1 MHIFVGILGSGLL
14 AIVLI
19 DAFTTV
25 VLARRAQRLFRITQI
40 FYQLTWT
47 PYAAVARRIA
57 SGSHRENYLSI
68 YGPLS
73 LLTLFACW
81 AIGLVAGFGLLQWSV
96 GLQLREA
103 HPSMAAAI
111 YFSATVL
118 ATLGLAEPS
127 NVASR
132 FLMVSEAGLGLSF
145 LALVLSYLPVFY
157 QSFSSRELRISL
169 LDARAGSPPTAAELV
184 LRQGPNPE
192 KLEQQLANW
201 EEWAAELLQS
211 QLSYP
216 MLAYFR
222 SQHGNQS
229 WLGAL
234 TTVVD
239 ASALVIVCSEGDLKR
254 QAELTFAMG
263 RHALVDIANVFRTKP
278 VRPDEDRLPAEAL
291 VRLRSGLERVQT
303 PLRPDRLLEEELQKF
318 RNMYES
324 YAHSLGL
331 YFLIAAPDWIPSE
344 GRRDNWQVT
353 AWERTAVGFAVS
365 DPFQDKPD

>member
-1 MHIFVGILGSGLL
+1 M
-14 AIVLI
+14 
-19 DAFTTV
+19 
-25 VLARRAQRLFRITQI
+25 
-40 FYQLTWT
+40 
-47 PYAAVARRIA
+47 A
-57 SGSHRENYLSI
+57 SGRHREDYLSI

-73 LLTLFACW
+73 LLTLFAFW
-81 AIGLVAGFGLLQWSV
+81 AIGLILGFGLLQWAV
-96 GLQLREA
+96 GLQIRDVQTTIGK
-103 HPSMAAAI
+103 AI

-118 ATLGLAEPS
+118 GTLGLAEPLNAVS
-127 NVASR
+127 KWI
-132 FLMVSEAGLGLSF
+132 MVVEAGFGLSF

-184 LRQGPNPE
+184 LRQGANPE

-216 MLAYFR
+216 ILAYFR

-239 ASALVIVCSEGDLKR
+239 ASALVIVCSDGDLKR

-278 VRPDEDRLPAEAL
+278 VPTDEDRLPPEVL
-291 VRLRSGLERVQT
+291 SRLRSALERVQT
-303 PLRPDRLLEEELQKF
+303 PLHPERISETELQKL
-318 RNMYES
+318 RGMYES
-324 YAHSLGL
+324 YAHALGI
-331 YFLIAAPDWIPSE
+331 YFLIAPPSWIPSE
-344 GRRDNWQVT
+344 RRHDNWQVT
-353 AWERTAVGFAVS
+353 AWERPAVGFAVS
-365 DPFQDKPD
+365 DPFWDKPDGPTM